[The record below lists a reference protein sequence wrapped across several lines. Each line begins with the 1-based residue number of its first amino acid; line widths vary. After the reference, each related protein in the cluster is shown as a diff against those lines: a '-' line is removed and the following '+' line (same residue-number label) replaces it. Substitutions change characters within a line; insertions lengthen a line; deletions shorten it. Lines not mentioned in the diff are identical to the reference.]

1 MTWIP
6 VSERLPKPWQD
17 VIVTLAGPG
26 VALDES
32 VCAAQIGFDGKW
44 GTSEMGPFNPEYV
57 TVIAWQPM
65 PAPYQEPT

>member
-6 VSERLPKPWQD
+6 VSECLPKKWVD
-17 VIVTLAGPG
+17 VIATLSGPG
-26 VALDES
+26 VAHDER
-32 VCAAQIGFDGKW
+32 VCAAQVDSAGLW
-44 GTSEMGPFNPEYV
+44 GTGEMGPFNPEYA